1 MTQAEFNEAEENVA
15 AAAGHRRTGES
26 VQEGVNRVKEEIHQ
40 AATNISTGKVSSYI
54 IYGNII
60 DCLYFDHKNMKHV
73 CSKET
78 QH

>member
-1 MTQAEFNEAEENVA
+1 MTNAEINEVEGSISTT
-15 AAAGHRRTGES
+15 GHKRIGES
-26 VQEGVNRVKEEIHQ
+26 IQDGVNRVREEIHQ
-40 AATNISTGKVSSYI
+40 AATNISTGQVNSYI

-60 DCLYFDHKNMKHV
+60 DCLYFDYKNMQHV